1 MVVICIAALD
11 GCSRLTNRVVSQ
23 DVNVIAWED
32 RAEVVLEHEGD
43 FKRCDMDILLHVN
56 RTFDEE
62 SVALELTFITPD
74 SLRYSE
80 CVEAPISVDWGTT
93 AKYFSDIAIEY
104 RRDVK
109 LKKDG
114 IYSVSIRPLKPLRGV
129 ESAGVNF
136 RMK

>member
-1 MVVICIAALD
+1 MVVVCVAAMS
-11 GCSRLTNRVVSQ
+11 GCGRLTNRVVCQ
-23 DVNVIAWED
+23 DVNVMAWVD
-32 RAEVVLEHEGD
+32 RAEVALEHEGD
-43 FKRCDMDILLHVN
+43 FRRCDMDILLHVN
-56 RTFDEE
+56 RMFDEE
-62 SVALELTFITPD
+62 SVALELTFTTPD

-80 CVEAPISVDWGTT
+80 CVEVPVSVDWGTT
-93 AKYFSDIAIEY
+93 AKYYSDIVVEY